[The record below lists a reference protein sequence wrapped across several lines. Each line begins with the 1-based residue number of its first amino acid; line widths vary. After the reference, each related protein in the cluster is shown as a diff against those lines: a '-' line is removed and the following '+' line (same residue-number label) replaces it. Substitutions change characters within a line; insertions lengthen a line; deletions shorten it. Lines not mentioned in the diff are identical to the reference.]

1 MRRPIGIIAV
11 ALYFCCQ
18 SVAALVCAFMYSRKD
33 HMGFWFCAWSIVSG
47 LIAYGLFRLW
57 EWARF
62 AGMFIL
68 FVGVGLTTPSFILR
82 TRQLDL
88 SLFLM
93 IAAYVVNLLLVWYLF
108 RSATA
113 KLFTRMLKSV

>member
-1 MRRPIGIIAV
+1 MRRPVGIIAV
-11 ALYFCCQ
+11 ALYFCYQ
-18 SVAALVCAFMYSRKD
+18 SVAALVYAFMHWREN
-33 HMGFWFCAWSIVSG
+33 HMGLWFCAWSIVPG
-47 LIAYGLFRLW
+47 LIAYGLFRFW

-68 FVGVGLTTPSFILR
+68 FVGVGLTMPSLILR
-82 TRQLDL
+82 TRQFDI

-93 IAAYVVNLLLVWYLF
+93 IAAYVVNLFFVWYLF

-113 KLFTRMLKSV
+113 KHFTRMLKSV